1 MHASC
6 VHGYCWIE
14 GPAPRAFT
22 LLWASDGIWTL
33 LLDSSLCSGIWSFL
47 VLSSIDGT
55 GSFLWDLYVCVSLHA
70 NFRRRSID
78 HRCMLALHCIAL
90 LEWNCLVSFAFC
102 CMHARLKGPP
112 MIFFPAFEAVVV
124 LKHPACCGL
133 SSVVIDQHVRRQPAA
148 SGRTSWFGPAA
159 ASSSISTYCLRWC
172 TSARAPITSVTSRG
186 VVV

>member
-112 MIFFPAFEAVVV
+112 MIFFPGLWSSGSTETSCLLWTFKRRHRSARTAAASSIRTNV
-124 LKHPACCGL
+124 LIWPCG
-133 SSVVIDQHVRRQPAA
+133 SVVIDQHVLR
-148 SGRTSWFGPAA
+148 
-159 ASSSISTYCLRWC
+159 STVVYQR
-172 TSARAPITSVTSRG
+172 ARANYLG
-186 VVV
+186 DL